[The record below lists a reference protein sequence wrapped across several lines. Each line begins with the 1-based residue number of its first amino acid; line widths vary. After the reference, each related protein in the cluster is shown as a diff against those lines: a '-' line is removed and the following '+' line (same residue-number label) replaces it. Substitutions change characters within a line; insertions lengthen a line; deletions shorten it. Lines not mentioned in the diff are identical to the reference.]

1 LPAAAPDPTGSGGA
15 LAFFKVDTNMSE
27 SIDVKL
33 FFNFRSPYCYIAS
46 KTLFSIYDDYHAN
59 LVWRPLGGWSGR
71 SSPDRAK
78 VKVPLVRQ
86 DVRRITGKLGIPMN
100 PPPITTDPTKA
111 GAASLLAEQQ
121 GLLRP
126 WIVEVMRAEWA
137 SGLDIGDEQVL
148 LEVGDKVGLDKSE
161 LQAAFTDEARVAQL
175 DQNWEEAR
183 ELGLIGVPSFQVG
196 EELFWGSDRIEYVLD
211 HLRDLRMSRL

>member
-1 LPAAAPDPTGSGGA
+1 M
-15 LAFFKVDTNMSE
+15 KMSD
-27 SIDVKL
+27 SVDVKL

-46 KTLFSIYDDYHAN
+46 KTLFRIYDDYHAN

-78 VKVPLVRQ
+78 VKVPLTRQ
-86 DVRRITGKLGIPMN
+86 DVRRITGKMGIPMN
-100 PPPITTDPTKA
+100 PPPLTTDPTKA
-111 GAASLLAEQQ
+111 GAASLLAEKE

-137 SGLDIGDEQVL
+137 AGLDIGDEQVL
-148 LEVGDKVGLDKSE
+148 LEVGATVGLDRDE
-161 LQAAFTDEARVAQL
+161 LQASFSDEANLVQL
-175 DQNWEEAR
+175 EGNWEEAQ

-211 HLRDLRMSRL
+211 HLRNLRLSRI